1 MTGPAA
7 PRRSVASSV
16 APGAAS
22 ADRTS
27 TSPVS
32 TGTVLTQ
39 WAGQEGGSSRGSGL
53 GVDHSQWGWNRGQ
66 WKRRAKPVSL
76 QGWGQGSDTFPGQ
89 PLDCGL
95 GNGWA

>member
-53 GVDHSQWGWNRGQ
+53 CVDHSQWRWNQGQ
-66 WKRRAKPVSL
+66 RMRSAKPESL

-89 PLDCGL
+89 PLDGGL